1 MIDEPRLRE
10 LLEIAAVE
18 APVPNA
24 DAIARIETLAAGSS
38 PPARPM
44 RSPRRWT
51 RAVPAL
57 AAVLALVVGAGL
69 LLNSGGD
76 AKRALKTTGAQI
88 SRDALKSPPE
98 TSGAANR
105 APSGGLPALTDT
117 AKIVKTGA
125 VDLEVRKG
133 RFGVTVEHL
142 NAIATGVNGYIARR
156 ETSETASAPHGTVTL
171 RVPVDAFD
179 GAISAIRRM
188 GQVHSV
194 SSQAQDA
201 TAEYTDRETR
211 LKALT
216 AERDQLLTILT
227 GARTIPDILAV
238 RDRSTQVQVEIE
250 RLQGQQRL
258 LDDQATFA
266 TLAVTVAEPGGGLE
280 PLDGRSGVSRAW
292 LDAVDGFV
300 GGAEAILAASGT
312 IVLVLLCAVA
322 VVFAGRAGM
331 RLARRRLV

>member
-10 LLEIAAVE
+10 LLEAAAAE

-24 DAIARIETLAAGSS
+24 DAIASIEAMADAS
-38 PPARPM
+38 PQPRPV
-44 RSPRRWT
+44 RAPSRRRWT

-57 AAVLALVVGAGL
+57 AALLALVVGAGV

-76 AKRALKTTGAQI
+76 TKRALTTTGAQI
-88 SRDALKSPPE
+88 SGDALGSPAE
-98 TSGAANR
+98 TR

-142 NAIATGVNGYIARR
+142 NAVATSVNGYIAKR

-171 RVPVDAFD
+171 RVPVDAFE
-179 GAISAIRRM
+179 GAVSAIRRM
-188 GQVHSV
+188 GQVRSV
-194 SSQAQDA
+194 SSEARDA

-216 AERDQLLTILT
+216 AERDQLLAILS

-258 LDDQATFA
+258 LDEQAAFA

-280 PLDGRSGVSRAW
+280 PLDERSGVSGAW
-292 LDAVDGFV
+292 HDAVGGFV

-312 IVLVLLCAVA
+312 IVLVLLCAIAVA
-322 VVFAGRAGM
+322 LAGRAGM

>member
-1 MIDEPRLRE
+1 MIDEQRLSE
-10 LLEIAAVE
+10 LLQAAAAG
-18 APVPNA
+18 APVPAPDASAVIEALA
-24 DAIARIETLAAGSS
+24 DAS
-38 PPARPM
+38 PPAHRPPS
-44 RSPRRWT
+44 RRRWT

-57 AAVLALVVGAGL
+57 AAVLALVVGAGV
-69 LLNSGGD
+69 LLNQGGD
-76 AKRALKTTGAQI
+76 ARRALTKTGGAVSRDQLAGPPQSGAQ
-88 SRDALKSPPE
+88 
-98 TSGAANR
+98 SGA
-105 APSGGLPALTDT
+105 SPALTDT

-125 VDLEVRKG
+125 IDLEVRKG
-133 RFGVTVEHL
+133 RFGVTIERL
-142 NAIATGVNGYIARR
+142 SAIATGVNGYIARR
-156 ETSETASAPHGTVTL
+156 ETSESATAPNGTVTM
-171 RVPVDAFD
+171 RVPADAFD

-188 GQVHSV
+188 GEVRSV
-194 SSQAQDA
+194 SSQARDA

-250 RLQGQQRL
+250 RLQGQQQL

-266 TLAVTVAEPGGGLE
+266 TLAVTVAEPGGGLGPPDE
-280 PLDGRSGVSRAW
+280 RSGVSGAW
-292 LDAVDGFV
+292 HDAVDGFV

-312 IVLVLLCAVA
+312 IVLVLLCAIAVA
-322 VVFAGRAGM
+322 FAGRAAM